1 MLRIERLSVAFSG
14 AMALSDV
21 SMTVAQGEPVAVLGA
36 NGAGK
41 TTLLRAVMG
50 RVTLAAGSISLDGEA
65 IDGLPTRERVRR
77 GLALCPENRQVFPAM
92 SVEENLL
99 LGAWQASG
107 REAARRRDA
116 LFARFAFLAARRRA
130 LAGGFSGGEQ
140 QIIAI
145 GRALMAAPRLLLL
158 DEPSSGLSP
167 VAITAVRDLLL
178 DIAAAGM
185 AILIVEQNVGLA
197 ADLTR
202 RCYVL
207 DRGTVQNEGET
218 SSLAQDP
225 GLADTYLGT
234 GGSQA

>member
-1 MLRIERLSVAFSG
+1 MLQIERLGVAFSG
-14 AMALSDV
+14 ATALSGV
-21 SMTVAQGEPVAVLGA
+21 SIAVGQGEPVAVLGA

-41 TTLLRAVMG
+41 TTLLRAIMG
-50 RVTLAAGSISLDGEA
+50 RVPLVAGSIRLDGDR
-65 IDGLPTRERVRR
+65 IDALPTRERVRR
-77 GLALCPENRQVFPAM
+77 GLALCPENRQVFAAM

-99 LGAWQASG
+99 LGAWQASAQ
-107 REAARRRDA
+107 EAARRRDA
-116 LFARFAFLAARRRA
+116 IYGRFRFLADRRRA
-130 LAGGFSGGEQ
+130 PAGGFSGGEQ

-178 DIAAAGM
+178 EIAAEGK

-197 ADLTR
+197 VDLTR

-207 DRGTVQNEGET
+207 DRGTI
-218 SSLAQDP
+218 
-225 GLADTYLGT
+225 
-234 GGSQA
+234 

>member
-1 MLRIERLSVAFSG
+1 MLQIEHLGVAFTG
-14 AMALSDV
+14 ALALSGV
-21 SMTVAQGEPVAVLGA
+21 SIAVAQGEAVAVLGA

-41 TTLLRAVMG
+41 TTLLRAIMG
-50 RVTLAAGSISLDGEA
+50 RVPLSAGSITLEGA
-65 IDGLPTRERVRR
+65 RIDALPTRERVRR

-99 LGAWQASG
+99 LGAWQASA

-116 LFARFAFLAARRRA
+116 IYGRFGFLAERRRA
-130 LAGGFSGGEQ
+130 PAGGFSGGEQ

-167 VAITAVRDLLL
+167 VAINTVRDLLL
-178 DIAAAGM
+178 DIAAEGM
-185 AILIVEQNVGLA
+185 AMLIVEQNVGLA
-197 ADLTR
+197 VDLTR

-207 DRGTVQNEGET
+207 ERGAIQTEGET
-218 SSLAQDP
+218 AMLAQDP
-225 GLADTYLGT
+225 ALADTFLGT
-234 GGSQA
+234 GRLQA